1 MKLFMLVNDLSDYDE
16 FFDIGWVHIYDCG
29 PPQTNILAAADLPD
43 HTPVT
48 LEETETIHHC
58 ARTNLN
64 VYVGFGHNNVN
75 TSNLVLIA
83 THTEES
89 YQRTQHCLGVVWA
102 ENGSLD
108 LASLL
113 ADNALPYLDQIC
125 FTTNGAT
132 VAGNILQYASS
143 PPDDMAPAIYAINVV
158 RLADAAI
165 LDRLWLVVNSS
176 LTRTVFNACY
186 EQNSANMNWVLTLPS
201 PYSTIELNQEGQPVD
216 PEPGAPN
223 QWAGPTRVATFLHH
237 DAAYE
242 MRTANQGDHGHQAMY
257 DAQGNLITSTIAAGT
272 ADRERPILFWGIP
285 NWTNHREA
293 DVYPFIRA
301 LQLDGNP
308 VSANDQ
314 FEQTNL
320 NRPCIHQ
327 GTHTDKYI
335 ECRPITPTGTI
346 PRP

>member
-1 MKLFMLVNDLSDYDE
+1 MLVNDLSDYDE

-43 HTPVT
+43 HTPIT
-48 LEETETIHHC
+48 LEETETLHHC
-58 ARTNLN
+58 AKTNLN

-285 NWTNHREA
+285 NWTNHRNV
-293 DVYPFIRA
+293 DVRPFIRA

-308 VSANDQ
+308 VLPNSQNVPR
-314 FEQTNL
+314 NL
-320 NRPCIHQ
+320 NRPCIYQ
-327 GTHTDKYI
+327 GTHADQYI
-335 ECRPITPTGTI
+335 QCRPITPTGTI